1 MKTVL
6 VLEQSDLDR
15 LRGGETLDLTPQL
28 SLSLLGKIKR
38 VRPTFQTHTRGQMLG
53 EDGHA
58 QSSTELYDAAEAE
71 RLAKRRAYS
80 AKWRERNPGSWKKYH
95 IQKVSLD
102 PPKVGQPRPCKD
114 CGRVF
119 NNGPALGA
127 HSRHCKMKVTK

>member
-38 VRPTFQTHTRGQMLG
+38 VRPTFNGAPDRFK
-53 EDGHA
+53 
-58 QSSTELYDAAEAE
+58 DAAEAE

>member
-58 QSSTELYDAAEAE
+58 MSSTEL
-71 RLAKRRAYS
+71 LAHTHIWYNYANS
-80 AKWRERNPGSWKKYH
+80 GGNPGYGGVAQEGGVYTSSTGGNAAMNLYTPTVVTNFIIKY
-95 IQKVSLD
+95 
-102 PPKVGQPRPCKD
+102 
-114 CGRVF
+114 
-119 NNGPALGA
+119 
-127 HSRHCKMKVTK
+127 